1 MTSSEPDREPERIV
15 STSKLVTVARYVS
28 VVFVILGLVLGLASG
43 WCALGISQMRC
54 GPDTPE
60 PHTGLYLLLMGVP
73 ALASWVGIVL
83 VRRAFRIR
91 TGAAAMAA
99 LIGAIV
105 GCGVAA
111 GAALFGALVAM
122 SC

>member
-1 MTSSEPDREPERIV
+1 M
-15 STSKLVTVARYVS
+15 
-28 VVFVILGLVLGLASG
+28 FVILGLVLGLASG
-43 WCALGISQMRC
+43 WCALGISQMGC
-54 GPDTPE
+54 GPEPPE
-60 PHTGLYLLLMGVP
+60 RHMSLYLLLVGVP
-73 ALASWVGIVL
+73 AFASLVGIVL

-105 GCGVAA
+105 GCGMA
-111 GAALFGALVAM
+111 GGSALFGALAAM